1 MTNPSPYRAV
11 ILCGGSGSRLWPLS
25 RELLPKQ
32 FIRLT
37 DDRSLLQNT
46 LLRLDSAGAQAHP
59 TLVCNEAHRYIAA
72 EQAQELGIKDAEL
85 ILEPHARNTA
95 PAIAA
100 ATLRAMRGGEDPVML
115 IMPSTMCWRTAR
127 CWPRPM
133 RRPGWRRARARW

>member
-1 MTNPSPYRAV
+1 MTNPSPTAPSS
-11 ILCGGSGSRLWPLS
+11 SGDRLVWPLS

-46 LLRLDSAGAQAHP
+46 LLRLDSGAQARP

-85 ILEPHARNTA
+85 ILSRT
-95 PAIAA
+95 PA
-100 ATLRAMRGGEDPVML
+100 TP
-115 IMPSTMCWRTAR
+115 
-127 CWPRPM
+127 
-133 RRPGWRRARARW
+133 RRPSPPPRCARAARTR

>member
-1 MTNPSPYRAV
+1 MTNPSPTAPSSSAADRA
-11 ILCGGSGSRLWPLS
+11 SRLWPLS

-72 EQAQELGIKDAEL
+72 EQAQELGI
-85 ILEPHARNTA
+85 R
-95 PAIAA
+95 
-100 ATLRAMRGGEDPVML
+100 
-115 IMPSTMCWRTAR
+115 MPS
-127 CWPRPM
+127 
-133 RRPGWRRARARW
+133 